1 MEDKSRGGKT
11 ALHILAFVGVTLLL
25 LVIACLAALYIAT
38 KGPSESARANVI
50 EWADEHSLGAVAGLF
65 LSDDEEDAILNP
77 ANTPDGGAET
87 TDTPLI
93 IISDTAPEASAEPSP
108 EASGQP
114 ESSAAPEESPSAT
127 DNGEE
132 ASP

>member
-77 ANTPDGGAET
+77 ANTPD
-87 TDTPLI
+87 TPLI

-132 ASP
+132 AAA

>member
-50 EWADEHSLGAVAGLF
+50 EWAD
-65 LSDDEEDAILNP
+65 
-77 ANTPDGGAET
+77 
-87 TDTPLI
+87 
-93 IISDTAPEASAEPSP
+93 
-108 EASGQP
+108 
-114 ESSAAPEESPSAT
+114 
-127 DNGEE
+127 
-132 ASP
+132 

>member
-1 MEDKSRGGKT
+1 MGKHRAKNITASLRGE
-11 ALHILAFVGVTLLL
+11 GV
-25 LVIACLAALYIAT
+25 
-38 KGPSESARANVI
+38 
-50 EWADEHSLGAVAGLF
+50 ADYHHDNLGAVAGLF

-77 ANTPDGGAET
+77 VNTPDGGAET

-132 ASP
+132 AAA